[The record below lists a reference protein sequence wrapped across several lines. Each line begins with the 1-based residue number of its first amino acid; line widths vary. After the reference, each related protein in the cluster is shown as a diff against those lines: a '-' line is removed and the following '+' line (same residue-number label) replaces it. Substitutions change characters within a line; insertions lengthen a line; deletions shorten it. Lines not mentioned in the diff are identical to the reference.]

1 MFANNWGQLTVKQVE
16 VIESAANAIKDEF
29 KIEEI
34 IETFEEMGFPLLY
47 DYPGF
52 YGKFVADTDYN
63 NELIEEWCIS
73 HD

>member
-1 MFANNWGQLTVKQVE
+1 MSTNNWNQLSIKQVE
-16 VIESAANAIKDEF
+16 VIESAVNAIKDEF

-34 IETFEEMGFPLLY
+34 IETFEEIGLPLLY

-52 YGKFVADTDYN
+52 YNKFVADTDYN
-63 NELIEEWCIS
+63 NELIEDFVLS